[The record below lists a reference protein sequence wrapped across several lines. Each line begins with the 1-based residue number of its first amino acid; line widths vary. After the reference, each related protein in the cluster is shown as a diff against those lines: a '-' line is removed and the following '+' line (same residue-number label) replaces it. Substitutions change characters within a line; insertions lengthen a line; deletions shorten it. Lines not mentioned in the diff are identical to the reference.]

1 MKNTE
6 TLLVSFLE
14 ESDHVITENAKAG
27 IRNAWNDILKNQ
39 VEKYKLS
46 MKINFSQLID
56 VLNLA
61 EEITETITIP
71 TLEKLRKDG
80 LMFTPTKIM
89 ILDCSEIKSI
99 NPSYLRKYV
108 DDVTSL
114 VARSISNDTTAL
126 KMVKELTDGTFNA
139 EHKRR
144 MVDAKFSPYMK
155 SKK

>member
-56 VLNLA
+56 VFHPQPNRQNL
-61 EEITETITIP
+61 IQP
-71 TLEKLRKDG
+71 
-80 LMFTPTKIM
+80 
-89 ILDCSEIKSI
+89 
-99 NPSYLRKYV
+99 
-108 DDVTSL
+108 
-114 VARSISNDTTAL
+114 
-126 KMVKELTDGTFNA
+126 
-139 EHKRR
+139 
-144 MVDAKFSPYMK
+144 
-155 SKK
+155 